1 MAGINISFVSDVRS
15 FIKGTD
21 DIERAMDDVGDSL
34 DDVSKD
40 AKDAGD
46 KIERSLSD
54 AGKDAERSSEKME
67 KSFRKDFDKVED
79 KAKDAGD
86 TIGKESKQ
94 GFAKAERAADDFEGK
109 ANEAT
114 GSFKDEAKANFAET
128 ASSFDGSMGS
138 VVEMAQSTFG
148 GMAGSAGPI
157 GLLAGAGAL
166 AFGALYTSFQANAE
180 AIEKRASDMYA
191 DLMESGQQFLS
202 DSFIQAE
209 VDKIVT
215 GAEDAAISLADA
227 KGMANDLG
235 LNVSDVAAAFAGSA
249 EAQDI
254 VLKKIADQRSRM
266 GELSRD
272 TSTSYASEI
281 MNLNS
286 IERELLGQQGAI
298 DGVTDKTAIS
308 RQAAYDYTTQYDD
321 LKKSMDDSVGY
332 YGGRTFTTR
341 VVANADFTDF
351 ERQMRDN
358 LSKRYAVDAYVNVR
372 PGVSNW

>member
-1 MAGINISFVSDVRS
+1 MYPSF
-15 FIKGTD
+15 
-21 DIERAMDDVGDSL
+21 
-34 DDVSKD
+34 
-40 AKDAGD
+40 
-46 KIERSLSD
+46 
-54 AGKDAERSSEKME
+54 
-67 KSFRKDFDKVED
+67 
-79 KAKDAGD
+79 
-86 TIGKESKQ
+86 
-94 GFAKAERAADDFEGK
+94 K
-109 ANEAT
+109 ANA
-114 GSFKDEAKANFAET
+114 A
-128 ASSFDGSMGS
+128 
-138 VVEMAQSTFG
+138 
-148 GMAGSAGPI
+148 
-157 GLLAGAGAL
+157 
-166 AFGALYTSFQANAE
+166 
-180 AIEKRASDMYA
+180 AIEKRAGEMYA

-202 DSFIQAE
+202 DSFIQDE

-215 GAEDAAISLADA
+215 GAEDAAVGLADA

-235 LNVSDVAAAFAGSA
+235 LSVSDVVAAFAGSA

-254 VLKKIADQRSRM
+254 VLAKIRDQRSAM

-281 MNLNS
+281 MGLND
-286 IERELLGQQGAI
+286 IERALLGQQGAL
-298 DGVTDKTAIS
+298 DDVTDKTAIS